1 MKGVYEMLGT
11 APFNIGNRTEE
22 LKEELAVQREAL
34 SLTEQAKALKIV
46 TVKDFELA
54 GEVALSLARIKKQI
68 NAAWKPMSDKA
79 KASAKEI
86 KDNWDKELA
95 PIEEAESKISSA
107 RVSWKMEQDKIERAR
122 QEKLEREA
130 REKADKERQALLEKA
145 AEMEKLNPKKAEAI
159 LEKAE
164 AIVEKPVFVERV
176 VEKTTKMESGGSI
189 TWIKDI
195 EVEVTDIKQAC
206 LAVYNGYIPITCV
219 EFKGLKAWAKMAGH
233 GAGDYCGVRI
243 TETQRESKRT

>member
-1 MKGVYEMLGT
+1 MSESVIEYGQDVK
-11 APFNIGNRTEE
+11 
-22 LKEELAVQREAL
+22 QEAL

-54 GEVALSLARIKKQI
+54 GEVSLSLARIKKQI
-68 NAAWKPMSDKA
+68 NANWKPMSDKA

-86 KDNWDKELA
+86 KDNWDKELV

-107 RVSWKMEQDKIERAR
+107 RVSWKLEQDRIERAK
-122 QEKLEREA
+122 QNELERKA
-130 REKADKERQALLEKA
+130 TEKADKERQALLDKV
-145 AEMEKLNPKKAEAI
+145 AEMEKLNPKKAEFL

-164 AIVEKPVFVERV
+164 AVIEKPVFVERA

-195 EVEVTDIKQAC
+195 EVAVISIKAVC
-206 LAVYNGYIPITCV
+206 LAIVNGHIPEGCV
-219 EFKGLKAWAKMAGH
+219 EFKNLKGIAKMNNWKGNIH
-233 GAGDYCGVRI
+233 GLNI
-243 TETQRESKRT
+243 KETQRESKRT